1 MDHLVHLFSGVTVNE
16 NGEFARMRQQVVRF
30 DMVPS
35 FDDII
40 GRVNS
45 LFKVENVRMEL
56 RLRGRFDAGKGRCH
70 YVLMPIGC
78 ENDWLF
84 YKELVSGS
92 QVGCAEVVVDVDTRS
107 MDVPSQGGDEYP
119 IEHLTQEAILPD
131 NDSDAPEEDEY
142 SGNDLYHDSDD
153 DESDD
158 EVGYDTCRVNNDFDE
173 GSFENE
179 EVDEDDISQSSEEN
193 EDGEGDN
200 DMLFPG
206 NQGTHLG
213 QTTPQATPFVGPT
226 PMADEMMEEVV
237 REDRSTL
244 FGMRIPQFTSVELR
258 QLKAVHVDV
267 PTVPIFHS
275 VPREGYCDSGLR
287 FASVEPDSGEQLI
300 EKGMIFDSLE
310 ELKFF
315 LSDYSVRHHR
325 PYDVV
330 HSSAKL
336 RYTVQCQQGC
346 PWKVWSRPV
355 ADDRVKWR
363 ITNVKQ
369 PHTCGT
375 SEVSQEHSQCTARYI
390 GRL

>member
-1 MDHLVHLFSGVTVNE
+1 MDRLVCLFSGGTVNE

-30 DMVPS
+30 DMAPS

-92 QVGCAEVVVDVDTRS
+92 QVGCAEVVVDVDTCS

-131 NDSDAPEEDEY
+131 NDSDAPEEDEN
-142 SGNDLYHDSDD
+142 SGNDLSHDSDD

-173 GSFENE
+173 GGFENE

-226 PMADEMMEEVV
+226 PMADEMLEDVV

-258 QLKAVHVDV
+258 
-267 PTVPIFHS
+267 
-275 VPREGYCDSGLR
+275 
-287 FASVEPDSGEQLI
+287 
-300 EKGMIFDSLE
+300 
-310 ELKFF
+310 
-315 LSDYSVRHHR
+315 
-325 PYDVV
+325 
-330 HSSAKL
+330 
-336 RYTVQCQQGC
+336 
-346 PWKVWSRPV
+346 
-355 ADDRVKWR
+355 
-363 ITNVKQ
+363 
-369 PHTCGT
+369 
-375 SEVSQEHSQCTARYI
+375 
-390 GRL
+390 